1 MRAELRVD
9 EAVLE
14 RLVAAGVLDREE
26 EEAEEEEMKAEEEER
41 ARPDTPAEESAPFPD
56 SRGAR
61 LRRSWKNVWRKINGD
76 QEGTCESLNGGHS
89 YISAVYLSVKLDIF
103 PN

>member
-9 EAVLE
+9 EAALE

-26 EEAEEEEMKAEEEER
+26 EEEQEEEKKAEEEER
-41 ARPDTPAEESAPFPD
+41 ARPDTPAEESAPFLGT
-56 SRGAR
+56 RGAR
-61 LRRSWKNVWRKINGD
+61 LRRSWKKVWRKINGD
-76 QEGTCESLNGGHS
+76 QEGTCESLKGASS
-89 YISAVYLSVKLDIF
+89 YVSAVCLAVKLDIV